1 MARPRIADDFA
12 AIRERMEELRRER
25 SRWSGEPSDEN
36 GPPARSR
43 PVPAGKPELRLL
55 VRQRGRLIR

>member
-1 MARPRIADDFA
+1 
-12 AIRERMEELRRER
+12 MEELRRER
-25 SRWSGEPSDEN
+25 SQWSGEHAVEPIGEN
-36 GPPARSR
+36 GQPARRS